1 MISPLVPLG
10 VAILLGQAPAESLP
24 PAEGDRV
31 VLIGG
36 TMIERDQSYGY
47 LETRWTRDFPGRSIT
62 FRNLGW
68 SGDTVEGP
76 SRARFGSTADGFA
89 HLKEHVLA
97 LKPTII
103 VVGYGANEA
112 FGGAAGLP
120 RFRQDL
126 DKLLEALRP
135 AGARFVFLTPTRQED
150 LGRPWPD
157 PSAHNA
163 DLALYRDAILDAARR
178 HRKAGGQPD
187 LFDVLPQGEF
197 GPAVDLFGALPD
209 GAKGSPRRPLTE
221 NGVHFNARGYWR
233 EAEAI
238 ERALHLGI
246 EGWAATVDLAG
257 LGARPDVPGLSGVN
271 LTVTE
276 APQAIPGGIR
286 FGLKGAILPDPPR
299 PEGGPIPPE
308 GARTLAVRNLQAGR
322 YALKVD
328 GHAVASADA
337 DGWKAGIALTQGPD
351 FDQVEALRAA
361 INAKNELYFYRWRP
375 ANETYLFGFRKHE
388 QGQNAREI
396 PLFDPLVAA
405 KEAEIAR
412 LRVPVAH
419 TYELTR
425 EGEVA
430 R

>member
-1 MISPLVPLG
+1 VISPLVPLG
-10 VAILLGQAPAESLP
+10 VAILLGQTPAS
-24 PAEGDRV
+24 GSGDSDRV

-36 TMIERDQSYGY
+36 TMVERDQSFGY
-47 LETRWTRDFPGRSIT
+47 LETRWTRSYPGRSII

-76 SRARFGSTADGFA
+76 SRARFGSKADGFA

-112 FGGAAGLP
+112 FEGAAGLP
-120 RFRQDL
+120 AFRSGL
-126 DKLLEALRP
+126 GKLLEALRP
-135 AGARFVFLTPTRQED
+135 SGARFIFLGPSRQED
-150 LGRPWPD
+150 LGRPLPD
-157 PSAHNA
+157 PRAHNA
-163 DLALYRDAILDAARR
+163 DLALYRDALRDSAQKRWKAAGEVIRVV
-178 HRKAGGQPD
+178 D
-187 LFDVLPQGEF
+187 LFD
-197 GPAVDLFGALPD
+197 ALPD
-209 GAKGSPRRPLTE
+209 GARSTPRRPLTD
-221 NGVHFNARGYWR
+221 NGIHFNALGYWQEAVAVER
-233 EAEAI
+233 ELNLGLDPWSVEVDMA
-238 ERALHLGI
+238 ALAPENSGRVASMI
-246 EGWAATVDLAG
+246 GFNQAT
-257 LGARPDVPGLSGVN
+257 
-271 LTVTE
+271 TE
-276 APQAIPGGIR
+276 APRVIPGGVR
-286 FGLKGAILPDPPR
+286 FGLRSTMLPGPPR
-299 PEGGPIPPE
+299 PDDGPLPPSD
-308 GARTLAVRNLQAGR
+308 ARTVAVRNLEPGR
-322 YALKVD
+322 YTLKVD
-328 GHAVASADA
+328 GRAVASADA
-337 DGWKAGIALTQGPD
+337 DGWKAGVPLTRGPE

-361 INAKNELYFYRWRP
+361 INAKNELYFHRWRP

-419 TYELTR
+419 AYELIR